1 MLCNYD
7 LLKMTMDRQR
17 ELIRKILAGKAS
29 KEDME
34 EMADFP
40 LMMRCMKKQ
49 WNAGSSVSP
58 DAEMEERIWKK
69 IETEC
74 LCGRNRHRVLRWN
87 WWVAAACIVAMVAVG
102 WWYGNSHWEISSQR
116 IESVAVSDRMLVL
129 PDSSEVWLKAGSR
142 LSYNEDF
149 SDDRCV
155 WLEGEA
161 VFDVRKQ
168 EENNT
173 FKVFLGND
181 FIEVKGTAF
190 RVVNLERSHL
200 EIDLFHGKIDFNIGA
215 SGRKVPM
222 KPYQSLCYMPDG
234 ENVILAEMEP
244 IDWVDGH
251 FCFKNMKTDVLLR
264 AVERIYRQRIV
275 LRDAVGEG
283 EYFNGRIRIDETLSE
298 ALDKIC
304 FSLGAHYRRMDDG
317 SYLLYR

>member
-1 MLCNYD
+1 
-7 LLKMTMDRQR
+7 
-17 ELIRKILAGKAS
+17 
-29 KEDME
+29 ME

-87 WWVAAACIVAMVAVG
+87 WWMAAACIVAMVAVG

-181 FIEVKGTAF
+181 
-190 RVVNLERSHL
+190 
-200 EIDLFHGKIDFNIGA
+200 
-215 SGRKVPM
+215 
-222 KPYQSLCYMPDG
+222 
-234 ENVILAEMEP
+234 
-244 IDWVDGH
+244 
-251 FCFKNMKTDVLLR
+251 
-264 AVERIYRQRIV
+264 
-275 LRDAVGEG
+275 
-283 EYFNGRIRIDETLSE
+283 
-298 ALDKIC
+298 
-304 FSLGAHYRRMDDG
+304 
-317 SYLLYR
+317 